1 MSFESFSSIF
11 IVLLSNDQE
20 DRVGKFELELSSEL
34 IFIIGDKAA
43 EHLSQLPI
51 LYPQN
56 PTHLDPNSYLPSI
69 RIPPNLLL
77 LLTFC

>member
-1 MSFESFSSIF
+1 MSFESFSSMF
-11 IVLLSNDQE
+11 IALLSNYQE
-20 DRVGKFELELSSEL
+20 DRVAKFELELSPEL

-43 EHLSQLPI
+43 EHLNQLPS

-69 RIPPNLLL
+69 LSPPDPLL